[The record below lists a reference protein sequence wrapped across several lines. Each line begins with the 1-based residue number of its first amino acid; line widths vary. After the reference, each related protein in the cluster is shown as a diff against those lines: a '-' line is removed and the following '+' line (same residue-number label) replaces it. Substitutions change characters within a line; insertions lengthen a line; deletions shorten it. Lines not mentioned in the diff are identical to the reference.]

1 MGEQGASKRGNAGNV
16 LFYIFLA
23 VGLIGALT
31 YAFVKDS
38 RENYAAQNAVQI
50 AEALF
55 VQTNMIR
62 GAVQQC
68 IMEYPEGGDGTCGGF
83 SCADLNQD
91 GTITSADNPNLPYP
105 LNPTSAL
112 NPNAKAGLAA
122 AAADNVRNLSCVGA
136 PASAALMFSGASNQ
150 GRFLPPPPTGFSEWS
165 YANNTNGVYIQIT
178 APADAASLDALRRM
192 RNKFNTC
199 QAEINYA
206 SCGTNCFTAW
216 LLRITA
222 AACL

>member
-1 MGEQGASKRGNAGNV
+1 MRRYESAQAGNV
-16 LFYIFLA
+16 LFYVFLA

-31 YAFVKDS
+31 YSFVKDS
-38 RENYAAQNAVQI
+38 RENFAAQNAVQV

-68 IMEYPEGGDGTCGGF
+68 IMEFPEGGDGLCGGF
-83 SCADLNQD
+83 SCADLNRD
-91 GTITSADNPNLPYP
+91 GVISSLDNVNLPYP
-105 LNPTSAL
+105 LNPTSTL

-122 AAADNVRNLSCVGA
+122 AATDDARNLSCVGA
-136 PASAALMFSGASNQ
+136 PASSALMFTGASNQ
-150 GRFLPPPPTGFSEWS
+150 GRFLPPPPSGFSEWK
-165 YANNTNGVYIQIT
+165 YQNDANGVYIQIT
-178 APADAASLDALRRM
+178 SPNDAASLDALARL

-216 LLRITA
+216 LLRITG